1 MLKLILSRLAWFVP
15 LLVLVTSIVF
25 LLIHLSPGDAAVVIA
40 GSEGVTQEELQRI
53 RVRLGLDQPLWVQ
66 YFTWMGGV
74 VTGDLGT
81 SLLSSRSVAGEV
93 FSRMPVTLS
102 LTMGSVLVALLIAIP
117 AGTIAAVRADS
128 LTDRLVTLGA
138 TLGVA
143 TPNFFLGLL
152 LILFVALTTGLFPTS
167 GYAAAG
173 DGVGEWVR
181 HLILPS
187 IALGAAVA
195 AEIARHLR
203 ASLRDVLDQDYI
215 RTARS
220 KGLPTWKVIGKHGL
234 KNAAI
239 PVVTVLG
246 LQVSN
251 LLSGSIVVEAVFGL
265 PGLGNLLIRSVFS
278 RDFPMIQGVMLITV
292 LMVAVINLVV
302 DISYGYFN
310 PKVKS
315 S

>member
-1 MLKLILSRLAWFVP
+1 MVKLILNRLAWSLP
-15 LLVLVTSIVF
+15 LLVLVSLIVF
-25 LLIHLSPGDAAVVIA
+25 MLIHLSPSDAAVVIA
-40 GSEGVTQEELQRI
+40 GSEGISQEELARI
-53 RVRLGLDQPLWVQ
+53 RERLGLNDPLHVQ
-66 YFTWMGGV
+66 YLNGMSSVLG
-74 VTGDLGT
+74 GDLGT
-81 SLLSSRSVAGEV
+81 SLLSSRSVADEV
-93 FSRMPVTLS
+93 LSRLPVTFS
-102 LTMGSVLVALLIAIP
+102 LTLGSVIVALLIALP
-117 AGTIAAVRADS
+117 AGTIAAIRAD
-128 LTDRLVTLGA
+128 TTVDRLVTLGA

-152 LILFVALTTGLFPTS
+152 LVLFVALGTGLFPTS
-167 GYAAAG
+167 GYAPLG
-173 DGVGEWVR
+173 DGIGSWAL
-181 HLILPS
+181 HLVLPP
-187 IALGAAVA
+187 IALGAAVS
-195 AEIARHLR
+195 AEVARHLR

-220 KGLPTWKVIGKHGL
+220 KGLPAWKVVGKHGL

-246 LQVSN
+246 LQVTN
-251 LLSGSIVVEAVFGL
+251 LLSGTVVVEAVFGL

-292 LMVAVINLVV
+292 VIVVVINLIV

-310 PKVKS
+310 PKVRS

>member
-1 MLKLILSRLAWFVP
+1 MIKLLVNRLIWFLP
-15 LLVLVTSIVF
+15 LIVLVTFIVF

-40 GSEGVTQEELQRI
+40 GSEGVSQEELARI
-53 RVRLGLDQPLWVQ
+53 RARLGLDQPLHVQ
-66 YFTWMGGV
+66 YLRWMGGML
-74 VTGDLGT
+74 TGDLGT

-93 FSRMPVTLS
+93 FSRLPVTLS
-102 LTMGSVLVALLIAIP
+102 LTLGSIVVALLISIP
-117 AGTIAAVRADS
+117 AGTIAAIRAD
-128 LTDRLVTLGA
+128 TIVDRIVTFGA

-152 LILFVALTTGLFPTS
+152 LILFVALGTGLFPTS
-167 GYAAAG
+167 GYAELG
-173 DGVGEWVR
+173 QGVGDWALHIIV
-181 HLILPS
+181 PS
-187 IALGAAVA
+187 IALGAAIS
-195 AEIARHLR
+195 AEMARHLR

-220 KGLPTWKVIGKHGL
+220 KGLPAWKVVGKHGL

-246 LQVSN
+246 LQITN
-251 LLSGSIVVEAVFGL
+251 LLSGSVVVEAVFGL

-292 LMVAVINLVV
+292 LMVVVVNLLV

-310 PKVKS
+310 PKVRS

>member
-1 MLKLILSRLAWFVP
+1 MAKLILQRLLWFGP
-15 LLVLVTSIVF
+15 LLLLVTAIVF
-25 LLIHLSPGDAAVVIA
+25 LLVHFSPGDAAVVIA
-40 GSEGVTQEELQRI
+40 GSEGVSQEELARI
-53 RVRLGLDQPLWVQ
+53 RTRLGLDQPVYIQ
-66 YFTWMGGV
+66 YLQWMGGV
-74 VTGDLGT
+74 LIGDLGN
-81 SLLSSRSVAGEV
+81 SLLSSRSVAEEV
-93 FSRMPVTLS
+93 FSRLPVTLS
-102 LTMGSVLVALLIAIP
+102 LTFGSVIVALLIAIP
-117 AGTIAAVRADS
+117 AGTMAAVHADS
-128 LTDRLVTLGA
+128 LVDRLVTLGA

-152 LILFVALTTGLFPTS
+152 LILFVALSTGLFPTS
-167 GYAAAG
+167 GYAPLDEG
-173 DGVGEWVR
+173 LGQWLR

-187 IALGAAVA
+187 VALGAAVS

-220 KGLPTWKVIGKHGL
+220 KGLPAWKVIGKHGL

-246 LQVSN
+246 LQVAN

-292 LMVAVINLVV
+292 LMVAIINLIV

>member
-1 MLKLILSRLAWFVP
+1 
-15 LLVLVTSIVF
+15 VL
-25 LLIHLSPGDAAVVIA
+25 
-40 GSEGVTQEELQRI
+40 
-53 RVRLGLDQPLWVQ
+53 
-66 YFTWMGGV
+66 
-74 VTGDLGT
+74 
-81 SLLSSRSVAGEV
+81 
-93 FSRMPVTLS
+93 SRMPVTLS
-102 LTMGSVLVALLIAIP
+102 VTFGSGVVALLIAIP
-117 AGTIAAVRADS
+117 AGTVAAIRADS
-128 LTDRLVTLGA
+128 PIDRIVTFGA

-152 LILFVALTTGLFPTS
+152 LILFVALGTGLFPTS
-167 GYAAAG
+167 GYAPLGA
-173 DGVGEWVR
+173 GVGDWALHIV
-181 HLILPS
+181 LPS
-187 IALGAAVA
+187 IALGAAIS

-220 KGLPTWKVIGKHGL
+220 KGLPAWKVVGKHGL

-246 LQVSN
+246 LQITN
-251 LLSGSIVVEAVFGL
+251 LLSGSVVVEAVFGL
-265 PGLGNLLIRSVFS
+265 PGLGNLLIRAVFS

-292 LMVAVINLVV
+292 LMVVVVNLLV

-310 PKVKS
+310 PKVRS